1 VRVRRVP
8 FLDEYAEGGE
18 SAVLV
23 GDRVFV
29 LSELAT
35 TILAAIGD
43 ETVSTDVV
51 AGVLEEVF
59 GAPPDGTDLFAATA
73 AAVQELVAQG
83 LLEMA
88 DSDLEPG
95 ALK

>member
-1 VRVRRVP
+1 MRVRRVP

-43 ETVSTDVV
+43 EAVPVDVV
-51 AGVLEEVF
+51 AAVLEEAF
-59 GAPPDGTDLFAATA
+59 GAPPDGTDLSAATA
-73 AAVQELVAQG
+73 AAVQELVTQG
-83 LLEMA
+83 LLEIA
-88 DSDLEPG
+88 DSNLEPG
-95 ALK
+95 TVQ

>member
-1 VRVRRVP
+1 MRVRRVP
-8 FLDEYAEGGE
+8 FLDDYAEGGE

-43 ETVSTDVV
+43 EAVPVEVV
-51 AGVLEEVF
+51 APVLEEAF
-59 GAPPDGTDLFAATA
+59 GAPPDGTDLSAATA
-73 AAVQELVAQG
+73 AAVQELVTQG
-83 LLEMA
+83 LLELA

-95 ALK
+95 TVQ

>member
-1 VRVRRVP
+1 MRVRRIP

-43 ETVSTDVV
+43 ETVSVDVV
-51 AGVLEEVF
+51 AAALEEAF
-59 GAPPDGTDLFAATA
+59 GAPPDGTDLSSATA

-83 LLEMA
+83 LLEITE
-88 DSDLEPG
+88 SDLEPG
-95 ALK
+95 TVK

>member
-1 VRVRRVP
+1 MRVRRVP

-43 ETVSTDVV
+43 EAVPVAVV
-51 AGVLEEVF
+51 AAVLEEAF
-59 GAPPDGTDLFAATA
+59 GAPPDGTDLSAATA

-83 LLEMA
+83 LLEIT

-95 ALK
+95 TVQ

>member
-1 VRVRRVP
+1 MRVRRVL

-43 ETVSTDVV
+43 EAVSVDGV
-51 AGVLEEVF
+51 AAVLEEAF
-59 GAPPDGTDLFAATA
+59 GAPPGGIELSAATA
-73 AAVQELVAQG
+73 AAVHELVVQG
-83 LLEMA
+83 LVEIA

-95 ALK
+95 AVK

>member
-1 VRVRRVP
+1 MRVRRVP

-23 GDRVFV
+23 GDRVLV

-43 ETVSTDVV
+43 ETVSIDVV
-51 AGVLEEVF
+51 AAVLEEAF
-59 GAPPDGTDLFAATA
+59 GAPPDGTDLPGATA
-73 AAVQELVAQG
+73 AAVRELVAQG
-83 LLEMA
+83 LLEIA
-88 DSDLEPG
+88 ASDLEPG
-95 ALK
+95 TAQ

>member
-1 VRVRRVP
+1 MRVRRVP

-43 ETVSTDVV
+43 ETLSVDVV
-51 AGVLEEVF
+51 AAVLEEAF
-59 GAPPDGTDLFAATA
+59 GAPPDGTDLSAATA
-73 AAVQELVAQG
+73 AAVQELVTQG
-83 LLEMA
+83 LLEITE
-88 DSDLEPG
+88 SDLEPG
-95 ALK
+95 TVQ